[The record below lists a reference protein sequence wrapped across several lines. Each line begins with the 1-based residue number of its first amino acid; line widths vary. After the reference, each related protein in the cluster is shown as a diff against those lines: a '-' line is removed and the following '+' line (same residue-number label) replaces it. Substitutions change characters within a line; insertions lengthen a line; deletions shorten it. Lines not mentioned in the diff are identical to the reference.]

1 MKFIN
6 IRLAAL
12 CAVLAAVLST
22 AAVAKGIPFNS
33 DDALRAPEVPCADLN
48 VPDGNKVAYRA
59 YASGI
64 QEYWWNGIVWGFVG
78 PEADLFADPGFHG
91 KIGRHYGGPTW
102 RSNSGSLVIG
112 RRIASCSADPG
123 SVPWLLLE
131 ADETDGS
138 GIFSKTTYI
147 QRVNTSGGIAPT
159 TPGSYDGQRVDVPYT
174 AEYYFYRAQG

>member
-6 IRLAAL
+6 VRVAIL
-12 CAVLAAVLST
+12 CTVMAVVMST
-22 AAVAKGIPFNS
+22 TAFASGVGNSS
-33 DDALRAPEVPCADLN
+33 DDELRAPQVPCADIN
-48 VPDGNKVAYRA
+48 VPEGNQVAYRA

-64 QEYWWNGIVWGFVG
+64 QEYWWNGTAWGFVG
-78 PEADLFADPGFHG
+78 PEADLFADPGFRG

-102 RSNSGSLVIG
+102 RSISGSLVIG
-112 RRIASCSADPG
+112 RRISSCTPDPG

-138 GIFSKTTYI
+138 GIFSSTTYI
-147 QRVNTSGGIAPT
+147 QRVNTSGGIAPS

-174 AEYYFYRAQG
+174 AEYYFYRSQG